1 MKSNQ
6 EFLWGGAVA
15 AHQVEGGYNKGGKGI
30 SIADVMTAGTH
41 TISRKVTD
49 GVIEGLNYPNHEAIN
64 FYENYKEDIRLFAE
78 MGYKCFRTSI
88 AWTRIF
94 PNGDESIP
102 NEDGLKFYD
111 DLFDELLKY
120 NIEPVITLSHFE
132 MPYHLVKNYG
142 GWRNRKLIDFF
153 VNFCEVVMSR
163 YKDKVKYWMT
173 FNEINN
179 QSITTNPIYAFTNS
193 GIIYE
198 EQEDKEEVM
207 YQAVHYEFVAS
218 AKVVKIGHEINPV
231 ITLSHFEMPYHLV
244 KNYGGWRNRKLIDFF
259 VNFCEVVMSRYKD
272 KVKYWMTFNEINNQ
286 SITTNPIYAFTN
298 SGIIYEEQEDKEE
311 VMYQAVHYEFVASA
325 KVVKIGHEIN
335 PEFKI
340 GCMVAAI
347 PSYPYSCNPEDM
359 IKFVESNR
367 EQLMFTDVH
376 VRGHYPRHTL
386 KLWERK
392 NYNLDIT
399 DEDKKILKEGT
410 VDFIGCSYYLTTVVS
425 ADKTM
430 KTTGNDSAGKADVV
444 ENPYLKTSDWGW
456 NIDPVGLRFYLNQLY
471 DKYELPI
478 FIVENGFGAE
488 DVLKSDNTVDDGYR
502 IEYLASHIREMKKAI
517 EIDGVDV
524 IGYTVWGCIDP
535 VSFTTGE
542 MKKRYG
548 FIYVDKNND
557 GSGTLKRYKKKS
569 FDWYKNVIKFN
580 GEIL

>member
-41 TISRKVTD
+41 TISRKITD
-49 GVIEGLNYPNHEAIN
+49 GIIEGLNYPSHEAIN

-218 AKVVKIGHEINPV
+218 AKVVKIGHEINP
-231 ITLSHFEMPYHLV
+231 
-244 KNYGGWRNRKLIDFF
+244 
-259 VNFCEVVMSRYKD
+259 
-272 KVKYWMTFNEINNQ
+272 
-286 SITTNPIYAFTN
+286 
-298 SGIIYEEQEDKEE
+298 
-311 VMYQAVHYEFVASA
+311 
-325 KVVKIGHEIN
+325 
-335 PEFKI
+335 EFKI
-340 GCMVAAI
+340 GCMVAAM

-376 VRGHYPRHTL
+376 VRGHYPRNTL

-399 DEDKKILKEGT
+399 EEDKKILKEGI
-410 VDFIGCSYYLTTVVS
+410 VDFIGCSYYLTTVVT

-488 DVLKSDNTVDDGYR
+488 DILKSDNTVDDDYR
-502 IEYLASHIREMKKAI
+502 IEYLANHIREMKNAI

-569 FDWYKNVIKFN
+569 FYWYKKVIKFN

>member
-15 AHQVEGGYNKGGKGI
+15 AHQVEGGYNKDGKGI

-41 TISRKVTD
+41 TVPRKITD

-94 PNGDESIP
+94 PKGDESTP

-153 VNFCEVVMSR
+153 VNFCEVVM
-163 YKDKVKYWMT
+163 
-173 FNEINN
+173 N
-179 QSITTNPIYAFTNS
+179 
-193 GIIYE
+193 
-198 EQEDKEEVM
+198 
-207 YQAVHYEFVAS
+207 
-218 AKVVKIGHEINPV
+218 
-231 ITLSHFEMPYHLV
+231 
-244 KNYGGWRNRKLIDFF
+244 
-259 VNFCEVVMSRYKD
+259 RYKD

-340 GCMVAAI
+340 GCMVAAM

-399 DEDKKILKEGT
+399 EEDKKILKEGT
-410 VDFIGCSYYLTTVVS
+410 VDFIGCSYYLTTVVT

-488 DVLKSDNTVDDGYR
+488 DVLKSDNTVDDDYR
-502 IEYLASHIREMKKAI
+502 IEYLANHIKEMKNAI

>member
-41 TISRKVTD
+41 TISRKITD

-94 PNGDESIP
+94 PKGDESTP

-153 VNFCEVVMSR
+153 VNFCEVVM
-163 YKDKVKYWMT
+163 
-173 FNEINN
+173 N
-179 QSITTNPIYAFTNS
+179 
-193 GIIYE
+193 
-198 EQEDKEEVM
+198 
-207 YQAVHYEFVAS
+207 
-218 AKVVKIGHEINPV
+218 
-231 ITLSHFEMPYHLV
+231 
-244 KNYGGWRNRKLIDFF
+244 
-259 VNFCEVVMSRYKD
+259 RYKD

-340 GCMVAAI
+340 GCMVAAM

-399 DEDKKILKEGT
+399 EEDKKILKEGI
-410 VDFIGCSYYLTTVVS
+410 VDFIGCSYYLTTVVT

-444 ENPYLKTSDWGW
+444 ENPYLKISDWGW

-488 DVLKSDNTVDDGYR
+488 DVLKSDNTVDDDYR
-502 IEYLASHIREMKKAI
+502 IEYLASHIREMKNAI

-569 FDWYKNVIKFN
+569 FDWYKNVIK
-580 GEIL
+580 

>member
-41 TISRKVTD
+41 TISRKITD

-94 PNGDESIP
+94 PKGDESTP

-153 VNFCEVVMSR
+153 VNFCEVVM
-163 YKDKVKYWMT
+163 
-173 FNEINN
+173 N
-179 QSITTNPIYAFTNS
+179 
-193 GIIYE
+193 
-198 EQEDKEEVM
+198 
-207 YQAVHYEFVAS
+207 
-218 AKVVKIGHEINPV
+218 
-231 ITLSHFEMPYHLV
+231 
-244 KNYGGWRNRKLIDFF
+244 
-259 VNFCEVVMSRYKD
+259 RYKD

-340 GCMVAAI
+340 GCMVAAM

-399 DEDKKILKEGT
+399 EEDKKILKEGI
-410 VDFIGCSYYLTTVVS
+410 VDFIGCSYYLTTVVT

-488 DVLKSDNTVDDGYR
+488 DVLKSDNTVDDDYR
-502 IEYLASHIREMKKAI
+502 IEYLASHIRQMKNAI

-569 FDWYKNVIKFN
+569 FDWYKKVIKFN

>member
-41 TISRKVTD
+41 TISRKITD

-94 PNGDESIP
+94 PKGDESTP

-153 VNFCEVVMSR
+153 VNFCEVVM
-163 YKDKVKYWMT
+163 
-173 FNEINN
+173 N
-179 QSITTNPIYAFTNS
+179 
-193 GIIYE
+193 
-198 EQEDKEEVM
+198 
-207 YQAVHYEFVAS
+207 
-218 AKVVKIGHEINPV
+218 
-231 ITLSHFEMPYHLV
+231 
-244 KNYGGWRNRKLIDFF
+244 
-259 VNFCEVVMSRYKD
+259 RYKD

-340 GCMVAAI
+340 GCMVAAM

-399 DEDKKILKEGT
+399 EEDKKILKEGI
-410 VDFIGCSYYLTTVVS
+410 VDFIGCSYYLTTVVT

-444 ENPYLKTSDWGW
+444 ENPYLKISDWGW

-488 DVLKSDNTVDDGYR
+488 DVLKSDNTVDDDYR
-502 IEYLASHIREMKKAI
+502 IEYLASHIREMKNAI

-580 GEIL
+580 GEI

>member
-120 NIEPVITLSHFE
+120 NIE
-132 MPYHLVKNYG
+132 
-142 GWRNRKLIDFF
+142 
-153 VNFCEVVMSR
+153 
-163 YKDKVKYWMT
+163 
-173 FNEINN
+173 
-179 QSITTNPIYAFTNS
+179 
-193 GIIYE
+193 
-198 EQEDKEEVM
+198 
-207 YQAVHYEFVAS
+207 
-218 AKVVKIGHEINPV
+218 PV

-488 DVLKSDNTVDDGYR
+488 DVLKSDNTVDDGCR

>member
-41 TISRKVTD
+41 TISRKITD

-94 PNGDESIP
+94 PKGDESTP

-153 VNFCEVVMSR
+153 VNFCEVVM
-163 YKDKVKYWMT
+163 
-173 FNEINN
+173 N
-179 QSITTNPIYAFTNS
+179 
-193 GIIYE
+193 
-198 EQEDKEEVM
+198 
-207 YQAVHYEFVAS
+207 
-218 AKVVKIGHEINPV
+218 
-231 ITLSHFEMPYHLV
+231 
-244 KNYGGWRNRKLIDFF
+244 
-259 VNFCEVVMSRYKD
+259 RYKD

-340 GCMVAAI
+340 GCMVAAM

-399 DEDKKILKEGT
+399 EEDKKILKEGI
-410 VDFIGCSYYLTTVVS
+410 VDFIGCSYYLTTVVT

-444 ENPYLKTSDWGW
+444 ENPYLKISDWGW

-488 DVLKSDNTVDDGYR
+488 DVLKSDNTVDDDYR
-502 IEYLASHIREMKKAI
+502 IEYLASHIREMKNAI

-569 FDWYKNVIKFN
+569 FDWYKNVIKFSR
-580 GEIL
+580 

>member
-41 TISRKVTD
+41 TISRKITD

-94 PNGDESIP
+94 PKGDESTP

-153 VNFCEVVMSR
+153 VNFCEVVMNR

-207 YQAVHYEFVAS
+207 YQAAHYEFVAS
-218 AKVVKIGHEINPV
+218 AKVVKIGH
-231 ITLSHFEMPYHLV
+231 
-244 KNYGGWRNRKLIDFF
+244 K
-259 VNFCEVVMSRYKD
+259 
-272 KVKYWMTFNEINNQ
+272 
-286 SITTNPIYAFTN
+286 
-298 SGIIYEEQEDKEE
+298 
-311 VMYQAVHYEFVASA
+311 
-325 KVVKIGHEIN
+325 IN

-340 GCMVAAI
+340 GCMVAAM

-376 VRGHYPRHTL
+376 VRGHYPKHTL

-399 DEDKKILKEGT
+399 EEDKKILKEGI
-410 VDFIGCSYYLTTVVS
+410 VDFIGCSYYLTTVVT

-488 DVLKSDNTVDDGYR
+488 DVLKSDNTVDDDYR
-502 IEYLASHIREMKKAI
+502 IEYLASHIREMKNAI
-517 EIDGVDV
+517 EIDGVGV

-548 FIYVDKNND
+548 FIYVDRNND

>member
-41 TISRKVTD
+41 TISRKITD

-64 FYENYKEDIRLFAE
+64 FYENCKEDIRLFAE

-94 PNGDESIP
+94 PKGDESTP

-153 VNFCEVVMSR
+153 VNFCEVVM
-163 YKDKVKYWMT
+163 
-173 FNEINN
+173 N
-179 QSITTNPIYAFTNS
+179 
-193 GIIYE
+193 
-198 EQEDKEEVM
+198 
-207 YQAVHYEFVAS
+207 
-218 AKVVKIGHEINPV
+218 
-231 ITLSHFEMPYHLV
+231 
-244 KNYGGWRNRKLIDFF
+244 
-259 VNFCEVVMSRYKD
+259 RYKD

-340 GCMVAAI
+340 GCMVAAM

-399 DEDKKILKEGT
+399 EEDKKILKEGI
-410 VDFIGCSYYLTTVVS
+410 VDFIGCSYYLTTVVT

-488 DVLKSDNTVDDGYR
+488 DVLKSDNTVDDDYR
-502 IEYLASHIREMKKAI
+502 IEYLASHIREMKNAI

-569 FDWYKNVIKFN
+569 FDWYKKVIKFN

>member
-41 TISRKVTD
+41 TISRKITD

-218 AKVVKIGHEINPV
+218 AKVVKIGHEINP
-231 ITLSHFEMPYHLV
+231 
-244 KNYGGWRNRKLIDFF
+244 
-259 VNFCEVVMSRYKD
+259 
-272 KVKYWMTFNEINNQ
+272 
-286 SITTNPIYAFTN
+286 
-298 SGIIYEEQEDKEE
+298 
-311 VMYQAVHYEFVASA
+311 
-325 KVVKIGHEIN
+325 
-335 PEFKI
+335 EFKI
-340 GCMVAAI
+340 GCMVAAM

-376 VRGHYPRHTL
+376 VRGHYPRNTL

-399 DEDKKILKEGT
+399 EEDKKILKEGI
-410 VDFIGCSYYLTTVVS
+410 VDFIGCSYYLTTVVT

-430 KTTGNDSAGKADVV
+430 KTTGNNSAGKADVV

-488 DVLKSDNTVDDGYR
+488 DVLKSDNTVDDDYR
-502 IEYLASHIREMKKAI
+502 IEYLASHIREMKNAI

-569 FDWYKNVIKFN
+569 FYWYKKVIKFN

>member
-41 TISRKVTD
+41 TISRKITD

-218 AKVVKIGHEINPV
+218 AKVVKIGHEINP
-231 ITLSHFEMPYHLV
+231 
-244 KNYGGWRNRKLIDFF
+244 
-259 VNFCEVVMSRYKD
+259 
-272 KVKYWMTFNEINNQ
+272 
-286 SITTNPIYAFTN
+286 
-298 SGIIYEEQEDKEE
+298 
-311 VMYQAVHYEFVASA
+311 
-325 KVVKIGHEIN
+325 
-335 PEFKI
+335 EFKI
-340 GCMVAAI
+340 GCMVAAM

-399 DEDKKILKEGT
+399 EEDKKILKEGI
-410 VDFIGCSYYLTTVVS
+410 VDFIGCSYYLTTVVT

-488 DVLKSDNTVDDGYR
+488 DVLKSDNTVDDDYR
-502 IEYLASHIREMKKAI
+502 IEYLASHIREMKNAI

-548 FIYVDKNND
+548 FIYVDRNND

>member
-41 TISRKVTD
+41 TISRKITD
-49 GVIEGLNYPNHEAIN
+49 GIIEGLNYPNHEAIN

-218 AKVVKIGHEINPV
+218 AKVVKIGHEINP
-231 ITLSHFEMPYHLV
+231 
-244 KNYGGWRNRKLIDFF
+244 
-259 VNFCEVVMSRYKD
+259 
-272 KVKYWMTFNEINNQ
+272 
-286 SITTNPIYAFTN
+286 
-298 SGIIYEEQEDKEE
+298 
-311 VMYQAVHYEFVASA
+311 
-325 KVVKIGHEIN
+325 
-335 PEFKI
+335 EFKI
-340 GCMVAAI
+340 GCMVAAM

-376 VRGHYPRHTL
+376 VRGHYPRNTL

-399 DEDKKILKEGT
+399 EEDKKILKEGI
-410 VDFIGCSYYLTTVVS
+410 VDFIGCSYYLTTVVT

-430 KTTGNDSAGKADVV
+430 KTTGNNSAGKADVV

-488 DVLKSDNTVDDGYR
+488 DILKSDNTVDDDYR
-502 IEYLASHIREMKKAI
+502 IEYLANHIREMKNAI

-569 FDWYKNVIKFN
+569 FYWYKKVIKFN